1 MSGAGVV
8 EGSGR
13 IGVLE
18 PVTPIPPST
27 ESLGSEVRPLSGG
40 GGAGDH
46 LSDLSFHFVALVLTE
61 SY

>member
-13 IGVLE
+13 IGALE

-40 GGAGDH
+40 GAGDH